1 MVSREKV
8 EERFMYLTLFQ
19 INSFILYLLEVGVGV
34 GVGVKV
40 GEGVGLGVGVGGGV
54 GIIF

>member
-40 GEGVGLGVGVGGGV
+40 GEGVGLGGGV